1 MNYEY
6 GEDLIDNRGGFG
18 MTKKSEYFGINI
30 IRSGNLPL
38 QLYNEKEDEW
48 DIIHMTQ
55 IGNTIYVSMEL
66 FKALEQDLQNRR

>member
-1 MNYEY
+1 
-6 GEDLIDNRGGFG
+6 
-18 MTKKSEYFGINI
+18 MTEKSEYFGINI

-55 IGNTIYVSMEL
+55 IGNTIYVSNEL
-66 FKALEQDLQNRR
+66 FKALGQDLQNRR

>member
-1 MNYEY
+1 
-6 GEDLIDNRGGFG
+6 

-30 IRSGNLPL
+30 IRSRNLPL
-38 QLYNEKEDEW
+38 HLYNEKEDEW

-55 IGNTIYVSMEL
+55 IGNTIYVSNEL